1 SLEDCQTRKIW
12 EPEVELRIPAGA
24 EFVNPLPETSNHFVS
39 VFVFHRPS
47 RTLHVDDTIAYGDHP
62 SFLLKL
68 IGFKHGSMAFHPSIK
83 GPGLYSTPEA
93 PFEFRNW
100 MKTILNDWP
109 FDNICCAHNGV
120 KIGGA
125 HDQVIELV
133 NLAEP
138 LFKKLSEKN
147 RKKHSSH
154 DVPAA
159 NPSNMNVSGDEC
171 G

>member
-1 SLEDCQTRKIW
+1 
-12 EPEVELRIPAGA
+12 
-24 EFVNPLPETSNHFVS
+24 
-39 VFVFHRPS
+39 
-47 RTLHVDDTIAYGDHP
+47 
-62 SFLLKL
+62 
-68 IGFKHGSMAFHPSIK
+68 MAFHPSIK
-83 GPGLYSTPEA
+83 GPGLHPTPEA
-93 PFEFRNW
+93 PLEFRNW

-125 HDQVIELV
+125 HEQVGELV

-138 LFKKLSEKN
+138 LFNKLSEKN

-154 DVPAA
+154 DTPAA